1 MSTAEDVVSDILQEI
16 TVQSPEQA
24 LLAVDFQTVVRY
36 MNRFM
41 SSLDAMGTKLGY
53 TIVSNPSDLITIP
66 VGAEEGLIFNM
77 AMRIATTYD
86 ITVSPDLAMKARD
99 SLNVMNVIG
108 NPPPMSKY
116 PSNMPIGSGNY
127 QNTFNNFNFYDGCCE
142 DDPTTCEIKE

>member
-66 VGAEEGLIFNM
+66 IGAEEGLIFNM

>member
-16 TVQSPEQA
+16 TVQSPEQD

>member
-1 MSTAEDVVSDILQEI
+1 MSTAEEIVSDILQEI

-24 LLAVDFQTVVRY
+24 LPAVDFQTVVRY

-41 SSLDAMGTKLGY
+41 ASLDAMGTKLGY
-53 TIVSNPSDLITIP
+53 TNVSNPSDLITIP
-66 VGAEEGLIFNM
+66 SGAEEGLVFNM
-77 AMRIATTYD
+77 AMRVATTYD
-86 ITVSPDLAMKARD
+86 IAVSGDLAIKARD

-108 NPPPMSKY
+108 NPPPKSSY

-142 DDPTTCEIKE
+142 DDPTTCGTV

>member
-24 LLAVDFQTVVRY
+24 LLAVDFHTVVRY

-66 VGAEEGLIFNM
+66 IGAEEGLIFNM